1 MLFHKVRDVAALP
14 DMRLSVQF
22 ANGVTKVYDTK
33 SLDRRLP
40 AFRALKNGALF
51 GSVEVGQGGYG
62 IVWGDDLDLS
72 CDELWEN
79 GMEVKTPFDGLM
91 SFSDANELWGLS
103 ESTLRKAVAYG
114 KRKPKLAWDNE

>member
-14 DMRLSVQF
+14 DMKLSVQF

-40 AFRALKNGALF
+40 AFRALKNGTLF

-103 ESTLRKAVAYG
+103 KSTLRKAVAYS
-114 KRKPKLAWDNE
+114 KRKPKLAWNNE

>member
-40 AFRALKNGALF
+40 AFRALRNGTLF
-51 GSVEVGQGGYG
+51 RVREGGPG
-62 IVWGDDLDLS
+62 R
-72 CDELWEN
+72 
-79 GMEVKTPFDGLM
+79 
-91 SFSDANELWGLS
+91 
-103 ESTLRKAVAYG
+103 LRDRLG
-114 KRKPKLAWDNE
+114 R